1 MGETEREQ
9 KEGYEIEIYIEN
21 IRVYDY
27 VTMLGLEEG
36 QNMG

>member
-9 KEGYEIEIYIEN
+9 KEGYEIEIYIQN
-21 IRVYDY
+21 NRVYDY
-27 VTMLGLEEG
+27 VTMLWLQEG